1 MNYILKNNLNI
12 ESNYTKTANSILI
25 DSPLSR
31 DARIVFITLSSLA
44 SSFNPRIEFLC
55 KQLDMNAKTLNKY
68 LKELVQKGFLKIIYY
83 KNKLGNFL
91 GKKAYILAPTKEQ
104 LAQENSIIVDESSS
118 AETPKFT
125 KRKIDKKQAE
135 KPLKA
140 EVCAETPKF
149 TMRKID
155 KKQAEKPL
163 KAEVCAETPK
173 FTTLINKKN
182 NNKHEKMDLNV
193 SENFQNQADQ
203 KNKHDNFSCF
213 TGSKIKNF
221 SMFKRFSDFV
231 FSILGNLDTRGLEK
245 RDKKA
250 FERFLNYRNEKTKLT
265 YATKK
270 ALLKQVLELKEQRQ
284 DIVKCVDQSIRKGY
298 NEIYA
303 LMEFKPSRTAQKQEE
318 EPFEYKPNPK
328 YNGYCIW

>member
-1 MNYILKNNLNI
+1 MNYILKNNLNV

-44 SSFNPRIEFLC
+44 SSFNPRVEFLC
-55 KQLDMNAKTLNKY
+55 KQLDMNTKTLNKY
-68 LKELVQKGFLKIIYY
+68 FKELVQKGFLKIIYY
-83 KNKLGNFL
+83 KDKLGKFL
-91 GKKAYILAPTKEQ
+91 GKRAYILAPTKEQ
-104 LAQENSIIVDESSS
+104 LAQEDFIIVDESSS
-118 AETPKFT
+118 TETPKFT
-125 KRKIDKKQAE
+125 MREIAKKQAE
-135 KPLKA
+135 KPLKT
-140 EVCAETPKF
+140 EVCTETPKF
-149 TMRKID
+149 T
-155 KKQAEKPL
+155 AL
-163 KAEVCAETPK
+163 K
-173 FTTLINKKN
+173 NKKN

-203 KNKHDNFSCF
+203 KNKHENFQNQADQKNKHDNFSCF
-213 TGSKIKNF
+213 NSSNSKIKNF
-221 SMFKRFSDFV
+221 SMFKRFSDFT

-270 ALLKQVLELKEQRQ
+270 ALIKQALELKEQGQ

-303 LMEFKPSRTAQKQEE
+303 LMEFKSSRTVQKQEE

>member
-1 MNYILKNNLNI
+1 MNYILKNNLNV
-12 ESNYTKTANSILI
+12 ETNYTKTANSILI

-83 KNKLGNFL
+83 KNKLGKFL

-104 LAQENSIIVDESSS
+104 LAQENSIIIDESSS

-125 KRKIDKKQAE
+125 MRKIVKKQAE
-135 KPLKA
+135 KPVKA
-140 EVCAETPKF
+140 EVFTETPKF
-149 TMRKID
+149 T
-155 KKQAEKPL
+155 AH
-163 KAEVCAETPK
+163 
-173 FTTLINKKN
+173 INKKN

-245 RDKKA
+245 HDKKA
-250 FERFLNYRNEKTKLT
+250 FERFLYYRNEKTKLT

-270 ALLKQVLELKEQRQ
+270 ALLEQALELKEQGQ

-303 LMEFKPSRTAQKQEE
+303 LIEFKTSRTVQKQEE
-318 EPFEYKPNPK
+318 ESFEYKPNPK

>member
-1 MNYILKNNLNI
+1 MNYILKNNLNV

-44 SSFNPRIEFLC
+44 SSFNPRKEFLC

-83 KNKLGNFL
+83 KNKLGKFL
-91 GKKAYILAPTKEQ
+91 GKRAYILAPTKEQ
-104 LAQENSIIVDESSS
+104 LEQEDFIIVDESS
-118 AETPKFT
+118 
-125 KRKIDKKQAE
+125 R
-135 KPLKA
+135 
-140 EVCAETPKF
+140 AETPKF
-149 TMRKID
+149 TMRQKAQ
-155 KKQAEKPL
+155 KQAEKPL
-163 KAEVCAETPK
+163 KTEVCTETPI
-173 FTTLINKKN
+173 FTPLNNKKN

-193 SENFQNQADQ
+193 SENLQNQADQ
-203 KNKHDNFSCF
+203 KNKHDNFSCLTSF
-213 TGSKIKNF
+213 NKIKNL
-221 SMFKRFSDFV
+221 SMFKRFSDFA

-245 RDKKA
+245 RDKQA
-250 FERFLNYRNEKTKLT
+250 FERFLHYRNEKVRLT

-270 ALLKQVLELKEQRQ
+270 ALLKQALELKEQGQ
-284 DIVKCVDQSIRKGY
+284 DIVKSVEQSIRKGY
-298 NEIYA
+298 NELYA
-303 LMEFKPSRTAQKQEE
+303 VMEFRARWTPQKQEE

>member
-1 MNYILKNNLNI
+1 MNYILKNNLNV

-44 SSFNPRIEFLC
+44 SSFNPRVEFLC

-83 KNKLGNFL
+83 KNKLGKFL
-91 GKKAYILAPTKEQ
+91 GKRAYILAPTKEQ
-104 LAQENSIIVDESSS
+104 LEQEDFIIIDESNRT
-118 AETPKFT
+118 ETPKFT
-125 KRKIDKKQAE
+125 MRQKAQKQAE

-140 EVCAETPKF
+140 EVCTETPKF
-149 TMRKID
+149 T
-155 KKQAEKPL
+155 A
-163 KAEVCAETPK
+163 
-173 FTTLINKKN
+173 LINKKN

-213 TGSKIKNF
+213 NGSKIKNF

-245 RDKKA
+245 HDKKA
-250 FERFLNYRNEKTKLT
+250 FERFLHYRNEKTKLT

-270 ALLKQVLELKEQRQ
+270 ALLKQALELKEQGC
-284 DIVKCVDQSIRKGY
+284 DLVACIEQSIRRNY
-298 NEIYA
+298 NEIYEI
-303 LMEFKPSRTAQKQEE
+303 MHFEKPS
-318 EPFEYKPNPK
+318 YKSEAERKNDEVMSYFDFKGSNPK
-328 YNGYCIW
+328 FGGYCIW

>member
-1 MNYILKNNLNI
+1 MNYILKNNLNV

-44 SSFNPRIEFLC
+44 SSFNPRKEFLC

-83 KNKLGNFL
+83 KNKLGKFL
-91 GKKAYILAPTKEQ
+91 GKRAYILAPTKEQ
-104 LAQENSIIVDESSS
+104 LEQEDFVVIDKSNRT
-118 AETPKFT
+118 ETPKFT
-125 KRKIDKKQAE
+125 MRKIVKKQAE

-140 EVCAETPKF
+140 EVCTETP
-149 TMRKID
+149 I
-155 KKQAEKPL
+155 
-163 KAEVCAETPK
+163 

-203 KNKHDNFSCF
+203 KNKHNNFSCSN
-213 TGSKIKNF
+213 GSKIKNF

-231 FSILGNLDTRGLEK
+231 FSILGNLDTTGLEK

-250 FERFLNYRNEKTKLT
+250 FERFLHYRNEKTKLT
-265 YATKK
+265 YITKK
-270 ALLKQVLELKEQRQ
+270 ALLKQVLELKEQGQ
-284 DIVKCVDQSIRKGY
+284 DIVKCVDQSIRRGY
-298 NEIYA
+298 CEIYA
-303 LMEFKPSRTAQKQEE
+303 LMEFKSSRTAQKQEE

>member
-1 MNYILKNNLNI
+1 MNYILKNNLNV
-12 ESNYTKTANSILI
+12 ESNYTKTANNILI

-44 SSFNPRIEFLC
+44 SSFNPRKEFLC

-68 LKELVQKGFLKIIYY
+68 LKELTQKGFLKIIYY
-83 KNKLGNFL
+83 KNKLGKFL
-91 GKKAYILAPTKEQ
+91 GKRAYILAPTKEQ
-104 LAQENSIIVDESSS
+104 LEQDDFIIVDQSNS
-118 AETPKFT
+118 
-125 KRKIDKKQAE
+125 
-135 KPLKA
+135 
-140 EVCAETPKF
+140 AETPKF
-149 TMRKID
+149 TMRKTGE
-155 KKQAEKPL
+155 KQAEKPL
-163 KAEVCAETPK
+163 KNEVCTETPI

-182 NNKHEKMDLNV
+182 NNKHEKMDENV
-193 SENFQNQADQ
+193 SENLQNQADQ

-213 TGSKIKNF
+213 NGSKIKNF

-250 FERFLNYRNEKTKLT
+250 FERFLHYRNEKTKLT

-270 ALLKQVLELKEQRQ
+270 ALLKQALELKEQGQ

-298 NEIYA
+298 NELYA
-303 LMEFKPSRTAQKQEE
+303 VMEFKPSYPPQKQEE
-318 EPFEYKPNPK
+318 EAFEYKPNPK

>member
-1 MNYILKNNLNI
+1 MNYILKNNLNL

-44 SSFNPRIEFLC
+44 SSFNPRKEFLC

-83 KNKLGNFL
+83 KNKLGRFL
-91 GKKAYILAPTKEQ
+91 GKRAYILAPTDEQ
-104 LAQENSIIVDESSS
+104 LKQEDFIVVDESNRT
-118 AETPKFT
+118 ETPKFT
-125 KRKIDKKQAE
+125 MRKIVKKQAE

-140 EVCAETPKF
+140 EVCTETP
-149 TMRKID
+149 I
-155 KKQAEKPL
+155 
-163 KAEVCAETPK
+163 
-173 FTTLINKKN
+173 FTTLKNKKN
-182 NNKHEKMDLNV
+182 NNKHEKMNLNV

-203 KNKHDNFSCF
+203 KNKHGNFSCF
-213 TGSKIKNF
+213 NGSKIKNF

-231 FSILGNLDTRGLEK
+231 FSILGNLDTTGLEK
-245 RDKKA
+245 HDKKA
-250 FERFLNYRNEKTKLT
+250 FERFLNYRNEKIKLT

-270 ALLKQVLELKEQRQ
+270 ALLKQALELKEQGQ
-284 DIVKCVDQSIRKGY
+284 DIGECVDQSIRKGY
-298 NEIYA
+298 NELYA
-303 LMEFKPSRTAQKQEE
+303 VFEFKARCAPQKQEE

>member
-1 MNYILKNNLNI
+1 MNYILKNNLNV

-44 SSFNPRIEFLC
+44 SSFNPRVEFLC

-68 LKELVQKGFLKIIYY
+68 LKELIQKGFLKIIYY
-83 KNKLGNFL
+83 KDKFGKFL
-91 GKKAYILAPTKEQ
+91 GQKAYILAPTKEQ
-104 LAQENSIIVDESSS
+104 LAQENYIIIDKSSS
-118 AETPKFT
+118 
-125 KRKIDKKQAE
+125 
-135 KPLKA
+135 
-140 EVCAETPKF
+140 AETPKF

-163 KAEVCAETPK
+163 KTEVCTETPI

-193 SENFQNQADQ
+193 SKNFQNQADQ

-213 TGSKIKNF
+213 NGSKIKNF

-250 FERFLNYRNEKTKLT
+250 FERFLHYRNEKKKLT

-270 ALLKQVLELKEQRQ
+270 ALLKQALELKEQGQ

-298 NEIYA
+298 SEIYA
-303 LMEFKPSRTAQKQEE
+303 LMEFKFSRTAQKQEE

>member
-1 MNYILKNNLNI
+1 MNYILKNNLNV

-44 SSFNPRIEFLC
+44 SSFNPRKEFLC

-83 KNKLGNFL
+83 KNKLGKFL
-91 GKKAYILAPTKEQ
+91 GKRAYILAPTKEQ
-104 LAQENSIIVDESSS
+104 LEQEDFIIVDESNS
-118 AETPKFT
+118 
-125 KRKIDKKQAE
+125 
-135 KPLKA
+135 
-140 EVCAETPKF
+140 AETPKF
-149 TMRKID
+149 TMRQIVE
-155 KKQAEKPL
+155 KQAEKPL
-163 KAEVCAETPK
+163 KTEVCTETPK

-193 SENFQNQADQ
+193 SENLQNQADQ

-213 TGSKIKNF
+213 NGSKIKNF

-231 FSILGNLDTRGLEK
+231 FSILGNLDTRGLER
-245 RDKKA
+245 RDKQA
-250 FERFLNYRNEKTKLT
+250 FERFLHYRNEKVKLT

-270 ALLKQVLELKEQRQ
+270 ALLKQALELKEQGQ
-284 DIVKCVDQSIRKGY
+284 DIAKCVEQSIRKGY
-298 NEIYA
+298 NELYA
-303 LMEFKPSRTAQKQEE
+303 VVEFKPSWTPQKQEE

>member
-44 SSFNPRIEFLC
+44 SSFNPRKEFLC

-83 KNKLGNFL
+83 KDKLGKFL
-91 GKKAYILAPTKEQ
+91 GKRAYILAPTKEQ
-104 LAQENSIIVDESSS
+104 LEQEDFIIVDESNRT
-118 AETPKFT
+118 ETPKFT
-125 KRKIDKKQAE
+125 MRQIVEKQAE
-135 KPLKA
+135 KPLKS
-140 EVCAETPKF
+140 EVCTETP
-149 TMRKID
+149 I
-155 KKQAEKPL
+155 
-163 KAEVCAETPK
+163 
-173 FTTLINKKN
+173 FTTLIKKNN
-182 NNKHEKMDLNV
+182 NNKHEKMDENV
-193 SENFQNQADQ
+193 SENLQNQADQ
-203 KNKHDNFSCF
+203 KNKHDNFSLK
-213 TGSKIKNF
+213 GSIKNF

-231 FSILGNLDTRGLEK
+231 FSILGNLDTRGLEMC
-245 RDKKA
+245 DKQA
-250 FERFLNYRNEKTKLT
+250 FERFLNYRNEKGKLT

-270 ALLKQVLELKEQRQ
+270 ALLKQALELKEQGQ
-284 DIVKCVDQSIRKGY
+284 DIAKSVEQSIRKGY
-298 NEIYA
+298 NELYA
-303 LMEFKPSRTAQKQEE
+303 VFEFKARWTPQKQEE

>member
-1 MNYILKNNLNI
+1 MNYILKNNLNVK
-12 ESNYTKTANSILI
+12 SNYTKTANSILI

-83 KNKLGNFL
+83 KNKLGKFL
-91 GKKAYILAPTKEQ
+91 GKRAYILAPTKEQ
-104 LAQENSIIVDESSS
+104 LEQDDFIIVDESSS

-125 KRKIDKKQAE
+125 MRQIDQKQPE
-135 KPLKA
+135 KPLKT
-140 EVCAETPKF
+140 EVF
-149 TMRKID
+149 TG
-155 KKQAEKPL
+155 KPI
-163 KAEVCAETPK
+163 

-182 NNKHEKMDLNV
+182 NNKHEKMDANV

-213 TGSKIKNF
+213 NSSNSKIKNF

-245 RDKKA
+245 CDKEA

-270 ALLKQVLELKEQRQ
+270 ALLEQALELKEQGQ
-284 DIVKCVDQSIRKGY
+284 DIAKCVDQSIRKGY

-303 LMEFKPSRTAQKQEE
+303 LMEFKSSRTEQKQEE

>member
-44 SSFNPRIEFLC
+44 SSFNPRKEFLC
-55 KQLDMNAKTLNKY
+55 KQLDMNSKTLNKY

-83 KNKLGNFL
+83 KNKLGKFL
-91 GKKAYILAPTKEQ
+91 GKRAYILAPTKEQ
-104 LAQENSIIVDESSS
+104 LEQEDFIIVDESNRT
-118 AETPKFT
+118 ETPKFT
-125 KRKIDKKQAE
+125 MRQIVEKQAE
-135 KPLKA
+135 KPLKS
-140 EVCAETPKF
+140 EVCTETP
-149 TMRKID
+149 I
-155 KKQAEKPL
+155 
-163 KAEVCAETPK
+163 
-173 FTTLINKKN
+173 FTTLILINKKN

-203 KNKHDNFSCF
+203 KNKHNNFSCF
-213 TGSKIKNF
+213 NGSKIKNF

-231 FSILGNLDTRGLEK
+231 FSILGNLDTTGLEK
-245 RDKKA
+245 HDKKA
-250 FERFLNYRNEKTKLT
+250 FERFLHYRNEKTKLT
-265 YATKK
+265 YSTKK
-270 ALLKQVLELKEQRQ
+270 ALLKQALELKEQGQ
-284 DIVKCVDQSIRKGY
+284 DIVKCVDQSIRRGY
-298 NEIYA
+298 YEIYA
-303 LMEFKPSRTAQKQEE
+303 LMEFKSSRTAQKQEE

>member
-1 MNYILKNNLNI
+1 MNYILKNNLNV

-44 SSFNPRIEFLC
+44 SSFNPRKEFLC
-55 KQLDMNAKTLNKY
+55 KQLDMNEKTLNKY

-83 KNKLGNFL
+83 KNKLGKFL

-104 LAQENSIIVDESSS
+104 LEQNDSIIIDESN
-118 AETPKFT
+118 
-125 KRKIDKKQAE
+125 R
-135 KPLKA
+135 
-140 EVCAETPKF
+140 AETPKF
-149 TMRKID
+149 TMRQKAQ
-155 KKQAEKPL
+155 KQAEKPL
-163 KAEVCAETPK
+163 KTEVFTETPI

-182 NNKHEKMDLNV
+182 NNKHEKMDENV
-193 SENFQNQADQ
+193 SKNFQNQADQ
-203 KNKHDNFSCF
+203 KNKHNNFSCF
-213 TGSKIKNF
+213 NGSKIKNF

-250 FERFLNYRNEKTKLT
+250 FERFLHYRNEKVKLT

-270 ALLKQVLELKEQRQ
+270 ALLKQALELKEQGQ

-303 LMEFKPSRTAQKQEE
+303 LMEFKPSFTLQKQEE
-318 EPFEYKPNPK
+318 EAFECKPNPK

>member
-1 MNYILKNNLNI
+1 MNYILKNNLNV
-12 ESNYTKTANSILI
+12 ENNYTKTANSILI

-44 SSFNPRIEFLC
+44 SSFNPRQEFLC

-83 KNKLGNFL
+83 KNKLGKFL

-104 LAQENSIIVDESSS
+104 LEQDNFIIADESNC

-125 KRKIDKKQAE
+125 KRKIDQKQAD
-135 KPLKA
+135 KPLKT
-140 EVCAETPKF
+140 EFSTETP
-149 TMRKID
+149 I
-155 KKQAEKPL
+155 
-163 KAEVCAETPK
+163 

-193 SENFQNQADQ
+193 NENLQNQADQ
-203 KNKHDNFSCF
+203 NNKHNNSFCLN
-213 TGSKIKNF
+213 GSNKTKINI
-221 SMFKRFSDFV
+221 SVFKRFSDFV

-245 RDKKA
+245 RERKA
-250 FERFLNYRNEKTKLT
+250 FERFLNYRNEKSKLT

-270 ALLKQVLELKEQRQ
+270 ALLKQALELKDQGQ
-284 DIVKCVDQSIRKGY
+284 DIAKCVDQSIRKGY
-298 NEIYA
+298 NELYA
-303 LMEFKPSRTAQKQEE
+303 PMEFKPRFTPQKQEE
-318 EPFEYKPNPK
+318 ELFEYKPNPK

>member
-1 MNYILKNNLNI
+1 MNYILKNNLNV

-44 SSFNPRIEFLC
+44 SSFNPRVEFLC

-68 LKELVQKGFLKIIYY
+68 LKELIQKGFLKIIYY
-83 KNKLGNFL
+83 KNKFGKFL

-104 LAQENSIIVDESSS
+104 LAQENYLIVDESSS
-118 AETPKFT
+118 
-125 KRKIDKKQAE
+125 
-135 KPLKA
+135 
-140 EVCAETPKF
+140 AETPKF

-163 KAEVCAETPK
+163 KAEVCTETPI
-173 FTTLINKKN
+173 FTSLINKKN
-182 NNKHEKMDLNV
+182 NNKHEKMNLNV

-213 TGSKIKNF
+213 NGSKIKNF

-250 FERFLNYRNEKTKLT
+250 FERFLHYRNEKTKLT

-270 ALLKQVLELKEQRQ
+270 ALLEQALELKEQGQ
-284 DIVKCVDQSIRKGY
+284 DLVKCVDQSIRKGY

-303 LMEFKPSRTAQKQEE
+303 LMEFKSSRTAQKQEE
-318 EPFEYKPNPK
+318 ELFEYKPNPK

>member
-1 MNYILKNNLNI
+1 MNYILKNNLNV
-12 ESNYTKTANSILI
+12 ETNYTKTANSILI
-25 DSPLSR
+25 NSPLSR

-68 LKELVQKGFLKIIYY
+68 LKELVEKGFLKIIYY
-83 KNKLGNFL
+83 KNKLGKFL

-104 LAQENSIIVDESSS
+104 LAQENSIIIDESSS

-125 KRKIDKKQAE
+125 MRQKAQKQAE
-135 KPLKA
+135 KPVKA
-140 EVCAETPKF
+140 EVCTETP
-149 TMRKID
+149 I
-155 KKQAEKPL
+155 
-163 KAEVCAETPK
+163 
-173 FTTLINKKN
+173 FTTLNNKKN

-193 SENFQNQADQ
+193 SENLQNQADQ

-213 TGSKIKNF
+213 NGSSKIKNF

-245 RDKKA
+245 HDKKA
-250 FERFLNYRNEKTKLT
+250 FERFLHYRNEKTKLT

-270 ALLKQVLELKEQRQ
+270 ALLKQALELKEQGQ

-303 LMEFKPSRTAQKQEE
+303 LIEFKTSRTVQKQEE

>member
-1 MNYILKNNLNI
+1 MNYILKNNLNA

-44 SSFNPRIEFLC
+44 SSFNPRKEFLC

-83 KNKLGNFL
+83 KNKLGKFL
-91 GKKAYILAPTKEQ
+91 GKRAYILAPTKEQ
-104 LAQENSIIVDESSS
+104 LEQDDTIIIDESN
-118 AETPKFT
+118 
-125 KRKIDKKQAE
+125 R
-135 KPLKA
+135 
-140 EVCAETPKF
+140 AETPKF
-149 TMRKID
+149 TMRPKAQ
-155 KKQAEKPL
+155 KQAEKPL
-163 KAEVCAETPK
+163 KSEVCTETPI

-182 NNKHEKMDLNV
+182 NNKHEKMDENV
-193 SENFQNQADQ
+193 NENLQNQADQ
-203 KNKHDNFSCF
+203 KNKHDNFSCLK
-213 TGSKIKNF
+213 GSIKNF
-221 SMFKRFSDFV
+221 SMFKHFSDFI
-231 FSILGNLDTRGLEK
+231 FSILGNLDTRGLER
-245 RDKKA
+245 RDKQA

-270 ALLKQVLELKEQRQ
+270 ALLKQALELKEQGQ
-284 DIVKCVDQSIRKGY
+284 DIAKCVEQSIRKGY

-303 LMEFKPSRTAQKQEE
+303 LMEFKPSFKPQEQEE

>member
-44 SSFNPRIEFLC
+44 SSFNPRKEFLC
-55 KQLDMNAKTLNKY
+55 KQLDMNSKTLNKY

-83 KNKLGNFL
+83 KNKLGKFL
-91 GKKAYILAPTKEQ
+91 GKRAYILAPTKEQ
-104 LAQENSIIVDESSS
+104 LEQEDFIIVDESNRT
-118 AETPKFT
+118 ETPKFT
-125 KRKIDKKQAE
+125 MRQIVEKQAE
-135 KPLKA
+135 KPLKS
-140 EVCAETPKF
+140 EVCTETP
-149 TMRKID
+149 I
-155 KKQAEKPL
+155 
-163 KAEVCAETPK
+163 

-193 SENFQNQADQ
+193 SENLQNQADQ
-203 KNKHDNFSCF
+203 KNKHDNFSCLR
-213 TGSKIKNF
+213 GSKIKNL

-245 RDKKA
+245 RDKQA

-270 ALLKQVLELKEQRQ
+270 ALLKQALELKEQGQ

-303 LMEFKPSRTAQKQEE
+303 LMEFKTSRTAQKQEE
-318 EPFEYKPNPK
+318 ELFEYKPNPK
-328 YNGYCIW
+328 YNGYYIW

>member
-1 MNYILKNNLNI
+1 MNYILKNNLNM

-44 SSFNPRIEFLC
+44 SSFNPRKEFLC

-83 KNKLGNFL
+83 KNKLGKFL
-91 GKKAYILAPTKEQ
+91 GKRAYILAPTKEQ
-104 LAQENSIIVDESSS
+104 LEQDNTIIVDKSN
-118 AETPKFT
+118 
-125 KRKIDKKQAE
+125 R
-135 KPLKA
+135 
-140 EVCAETPKF
+140 AETPKF
-149 TMRKID
+149 TMRQKAQ
-155 KKQAEKPL
+155 KQAEKPL
-163 KAEVCAETPK
+163 KTEVCTETPI

-182 NNKHEKMDLNV
+182 NNKHEKMDKNV
-193 SENFQNQADQ
+193 SENLQNQADQ
-203 KNKHDNFSCF
+203 KNKHDNSCLR
-213 TGSKIKNF
+213 GSIKNF
-221 SMFKRFSDFV
+221 SMFKHFSDFI

-245 RDKKA
+245 RDKQA
-250 FERFLNYRNEKTKLT
+250 FERFLNYRNEKVKLT

-270 ALLKQVLELKEQRQ
+270 ALLKQALELKEQGQ
-284 DIVKCVDQSIRKGY
+284 DIAKCVDQSIRKGY
-298 NEIYA
+298 NELYA
-303 LMEFKPSRTAQKQEE
+303 VMEFKPSFTPQKQEE